1 MAQKAHVTS
10 IETLDKLRV
19 ALLIFIE
26 KATLV
31 LDEVSEEVKR
41 TRIWLQAEQGPL
53 IARMQKQRMKELD
66 MLQQELYTA
75 RMSALN
81 ETKTG
86 YQQRVNKKRRQL
98 RELEE
103 KMRILKKH
111 VRNFDSEVEPVAKK
125 VEKLRSVIDV
135 EMKAGVKFL
144 AESVKSLE
152 AYSEVRTAPKASA
165 ASAAINSTESETD
178 AKSPE
183 PGVPA
188 AESES

>member
-41 TRIWLQAEQGPL
+41 TRIWLQVEQGPL

-66 MLQQELYTA
+66 MFQQELYTA

-86 YQQRVNKKRRQL
+86 
-98 RELEE
+98 
-103 KMRILKKH
+103 
-111 VRNFDSEVEPVAKK
+111 
-125 VEKLRSVIDV
+125 
-135 EMKAGVKFL
+135 
-144 AESVKSLE
+144 
-152 AYSEVRTAPKASA
+152 
-165 ASAAINSTESETD
+165 
-178 AKSPE
+178 
-183 PGVPA
+183 VPA
-188 AESES
+188 TGEQKAEAAARSGGQDANGEKIHPQF

>member
-41 TRIWLQAEQGPL
+41 TRIWLQVEQGPL

-66 MLQQELYTA
+66 MFQQELYTA

-86 YQQRVNKKRRQL
+86 YQQRVNKKRKQL
-98 RELEE
+98 RDLED
-103 KMRILKKH
+103 KMRTVKKYI
-111 VRNFDSEVEPVAKK
+111 RNFDSEVEPVAKK

-135 EMKAGVKFL
+135 EMKAAVIFL
-144 AESVKSLE
+144 TKSVKILE
-152 AYSEVRTAPKASA
+152 AYSEVKSVPKAAVA
-165 ASAAINSTESETD
+165 ATTELTEDSE
-178 AKSPE
+178 
-183 PGVPA
+183 
-188 AESES
+188 AES